1 MKKLSIFLFSI
12 FTIYLS
18 SCGNG
23 ETEVVDMNSEN
34 VEIDKPL
41 KEINL
46 FEGARLHIAHVGQ
59 DLDNKVY
66 FYKESCDFKPYAID
80 VVSSESVA
88 QSWDL
93 IIHSETLDKR
103 YLLDGF
109 SDTEKGL
116 SLTLKDGDK
125 NISGALN
132 FTSTENV
139 YAFYMKGLN
148 DSLFVFFE
156 EHVNGFDI
164 MGCADAKSLMES
176 LADKWVP
183 VTEKNGEWEVF
194 EECRY
199 GSGYVYIDENI
210 VEFSG
215 GGDAQSYDVTEVNK
229 EYGNVF
235 IWCKNL
241 DNELEIMIEGADG
254 LIAKFV
260 KNDETSYYVAQ
271 ENVSKVKV
279 VKEEPCDE

>member
-12 FTIYLS
+12 LIILLS
-18 SCGNG
+18 SCGNE
-23 ETEVVDMNSEN
+23 ETEIVDKDSQE
-34 VEIDKPL
+34 VSSDQSI

-59 DLDNKVY
+59 DLDSKVY
-66 FYKESCDFKPYAID
+66 FYKESCDFKPYALD
-80 VVSSESVA
+80 VISSESGD

-93 IIHSETLDKR
+93 IIHSETLDKT
-103 YLLDGF
+103 YLIDEF

-125 NISGALN
+125 NISGVLN
-132 FTSTENV
+132 FTATENV
-139 YAFYMKGLN
+139 YAFYMDEFD
-148 DSLFVFFE
+148 DSLFVFFD

-164 MGCADAKSLMES
+164 MGCADAKTLMKNLS
-176 LADKWVP
+176 DKWIP

-241 DNELEIMIEGADG
+241 DNELEIMIEQADG

-260 KNDETSYYVAQ
+260 TNDETSYYIAE
-271 ENVSKVKV
+271 ENISKVKV